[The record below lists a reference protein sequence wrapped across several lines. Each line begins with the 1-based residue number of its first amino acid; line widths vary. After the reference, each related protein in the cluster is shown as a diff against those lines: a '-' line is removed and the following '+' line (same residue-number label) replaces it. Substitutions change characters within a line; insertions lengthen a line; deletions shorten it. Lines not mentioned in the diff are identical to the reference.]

1 MQRFVLVVMGLALSL
16 PASCLQELMG
26 HLKRP
31 GSSSTLVSSST
42 NSSVDQHGALAAAR
56 PLRRSQRLWASVTPE
71 AVSSMQ
77 GITTAQLAG
86 QFFEHATKSS
96 VCMCAIRTMCRS
108 PLRWLSAAQW
118 DVIEWLAGRQLLSVC
133 RTDRPRAVRHAVRR
147 DTEVHARIQQ
157 DI

>member
-42 NSSVDQHGALAAAR
+42 NNSDDQHDALAAAR

-86 QFFEHATKSS
+86 QFFGTCHKIICVHVCHKDNVQVALALAVSCS
-96 VCMCAIRTMCRS
+96 VGCHRVACRQAI
-108 PLRWLSAAQW
+108 A
-118 DVIEWLAGRQLLSVC
+118 VC
-133 RTDRPRAVRHAVRR
+133 VQDRPPSCFQACCASRH
-147 DTEVHARIQQ
+147 
-157 DI
+157 